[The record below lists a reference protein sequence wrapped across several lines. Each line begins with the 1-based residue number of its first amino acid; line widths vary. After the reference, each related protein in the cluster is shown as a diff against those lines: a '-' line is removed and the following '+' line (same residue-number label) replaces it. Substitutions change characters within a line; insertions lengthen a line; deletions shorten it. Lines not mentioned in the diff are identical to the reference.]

1 MKNSIAT
8 IKTLFWASLTT
19 AILTL
24 VFSYFQAHH
33 DNWLLLWCNAIMIGF
48 FASSFVVLL
57 CEFVRYLHL
66 KSDAEAQMYSYSLLL
81 FSQLSSI
88 QVKIESV
95 FKESQLSLHPTFI
108 QPNIDSIVG
117 YIDRISVIE
126 YSTLCN
132 NRIWKALELFRQNG
146 LVQLKKFV
154 STAKSVEIAI
164 HEDAK
169 DILMTNL
176 ANLKLHKEDATN
188 QYEEHA
194 VVVTPNSPKAKDA
207 LESTKKEVENALSY
221 VESFINVISEEGI
234 KRFDWGRN
242 KEEIM
247 KMIQSSNN
255 RV

>member
-8 IKTLFWASLTT
+8 IKTLFWATVTT
-19 AILTL
+19 AIVTL
-24 VFSYFQAHH
+24 VLSYLQTHH
-33 DNWLLLWCNAIMIGF
+33 NNWLLLWCNAIMIGF

-57 CEFVRYLHL
+57 CEIVRYRHL
-66 KSDAEAQMYSYSLLL
+66 KSDAEAQMYGYSLLL

-95 FKESQLSLHPTFI
+95 LKESQMSLHPTFI
-108 QPNIDSIVG
+108 QPNIDNIVE

-132 NRIWKALELFRQNG
+132 NRIWKALELFRHDG
-146 LVQLKKFV
+146 LVQLNKFV

-164 HEDAK
+164 LEDTK

-207 LESTKKEVENALSY
+207 LENTKKEAENALSY
-221 VESFINVISEEGI
+221 VESFINVISEDDNE
-234 KRFDWGRN
+234 RFDWGKN

-247 KMIQSSNN
+247 KMIKIHN
-255 RV
+255 

>member
-1 MKNSIAT
+1 MKVTVVTLKVLFWITACSAILTFLLSFVNNNCKDWFLVWSNSIA
-8 IKTLFWASLTT
+8 
-19 AILTL
+19 
-24 VFSYFQAHH
+24 
-33 DNWLLLWCNAIMIGF
+33 IGV
-48 FASSFVVLL
+48 FASSLVVLIS
-57 CEFVRYLHL
+57 EFVRYRHL
-66 KSDAEAQMYSYSLLL
+66 KSDAEAQMYGYSLLL

-88 QVKIESV
+88 QVKIENV
-95 FKESQLSLHPTFI
+95 FKEPQTSLHPTFI
-108 QPNIDSIVG
+108 QPNINSIVE

-132 NRIWKALELFRQNG
+132 NRIWHAFELFRQDG
-146 LVQLKKFV
+146 LVQLKKLV
-154 STAKSVEIAI
+154 SKAKSVEIAI

-207 LESTKKEVENALSY
+207 LESTKKEAENALSY